1 MSPLIANGRV
11 SWFNLGK
18 KFGFVERETGLGDA
32 VLHVSVLK
40 EAGHVSIPAGTTLRV
55 NGEPERGRHRVS
67 EVQAVDTSTA
77 QPCEP
82 PPVVRKTAAPPTMRV
97 IEVTRHKTS
106 FRLVPAM
113 SRSSPRRVLI
123 IAEQVQRVR
132 L

>member
-18 KFGFVERETGLGDA
+18 KFGFVERETGLGNA
-32 VLHVSVLK
+32 VLK

-55 NGEPERGRHRVS
+55 NVEPERGRHRVS

-97 IEVTRHKTS
+97 IEVTRHKAS

-113 SRSSPRRVLI
+113 SPS
-123 IAEQVQRVR
+123 
-132 L
+132 

>member
-55 NGEPERGRHRVS
+55 NGEPERGRHGVS

-82 PPVVRKTAAPPTMRV
+82 PPVARKTAARPTMRV
-97 IEVTRHKTS
+97 IEVTRLKDV
-106 FRLVPAM
+106 VPARA
-113 SRSSPRRVLI
+113 SHEPVFSATRPDHR
-123 IAEQVQRVR
+123 
-132 L
+132 

>member
-18 KFGFVERETGLGDA
+18 KFGFVERETGLGNA
-32 VLHVSVLK
+32 VLK

-55 NGEPERGRHRVS
+55 NVEPERGRHRVS

-113 SRSSPRRVLI
+113 CRSSPRRVLI